1 MNRQTRIRLKLQEPA
16 FASMTDSEALAALQ
30 AKNII
35 VQRPIATSTIKA
47 YLMPDKWRTISDST
61 LPSAKNAVDALT
73 LFDTFDITDPAY
85 LAKLTTVLDALITDS
100 LITAADKTTVL
111 SLGDR
116 TESWCDQNGISDLR
130 IGEIT
135 EARV

>member
-16 FASMTDSEALAALQ
+16 FASMTDAQALAALQ

-47 YLMPDKWRTISDST
+47 YLMPDKWRAISDST

-73 LFDTFDITDPAY
+73 LFNTFDITDPAY
-85 LAKLTTVLDALITDS
+85 LAKLTTVLDALIADS
-100 LITAADKTTVL
+100 LITATDKTTIL
-111 SLGDR
+111 SLGDS